1 MEPWL
6 LDACREVRLKL
17 ALLVSSEYSK
27 HKPDWTGEFMDGEGT
42 RLFVVALFGELEFS
56 GFHQVNDGY
65 FCSLVAV

>member
-1 MEPWL
+1 
-6 LDACREVRLKL
+6 
-17 ALLVSSEYSK
+17 
-27 HKPDWTGEFMDGEGT
+27 MDGEGT